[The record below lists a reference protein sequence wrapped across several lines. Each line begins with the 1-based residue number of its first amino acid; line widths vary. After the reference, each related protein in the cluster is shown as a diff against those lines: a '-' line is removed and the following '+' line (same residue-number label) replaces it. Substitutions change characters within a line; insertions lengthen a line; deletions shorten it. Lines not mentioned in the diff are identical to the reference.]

1 MDHEGAHED
10 HGILVARSNRHTR
23 AWEVVSNNSKMAW
36 KLLYSLVP
44 ELGRNVAISASLSL
58 DLSTIPPTLGSS
70 VATTALEQLFA
81 IEQSLK
87 SDDFKC
93 NEEASIFLKDIA
105 VAVKQLEE
113 MRKNT
118 IDLLE
123 IESMELSRLYFLLE
137 TVPGIINREM
147 EECIRD
153 ARKLNVSEM
162 KEIVRRIVN
171 IDNEIAFLKKSIQEL
186 NHMNESLHERQEEL
200 AKEHQH
206 FVQSL
211 NGTMEEKAMVNVFI
225 NETYHTISKRKEEV
239 VEQKQWIQDTHC
251 VMEKHES
258 QYLLRKEEIQ
268 TKITEIKTQCDS
280 KRKETYVRKK
290 ILDRLKTKMKEMNQ
304 TVTDT
309 SEVVSE
315 HNLETSRLQSAIN
328 TWKDQ
333 VENMKKACTVMDEKM
348 KFFAKH
354 KEQIDT
360 TTTNEKGEYIK
371 KIKEVLINLQQV
383 QVENTN
389 LRGNMF
395 TVSRQHKIFLSD
407 EEKAFMQYKKL
418 YEENQKQIAFI
429 AEKENFL
436 SQRKADIKNMEEGL
450 GALEDLHQATNDIY
464 REQIKILGDNLERE
478 SQRSVINQ
486 WKIACSRKRH
496 QRWLTGLKGEL
507 KDIAQQIEEA
517 ELKRIDLLEETT
529 QRQEEIEEFVAEIE
543 RLSITLKDEK
553 HKFVRK
559 QKRLLK
565 ELNMY
570 EDLIVQEELVYKQK
584 EEELIVRLP
593 QLHTAEEE
601 YGKTS
606 QKLKDAY
613 AILQYM
619 ESMLAFNQSCN
630 GPLYHNWPICL
641 LLEVDDAL
649 HETFALQHSAFIAM
663 IAQQQEAALL
673 KNNIYQF
680 TKDIARYFKNMEKVK
695 TELKATREEES
706 RKIKS
711 HYECL
716 RKLEIEIQTNDDKV
730 NLLTTENEKIKKHIA
745 YLWNEADNYKK
756 EREFLGQSS
765 NDLSW
770 QLLAQQARYTDLWAE
785 FQATVKD
792 SGRNGEEILQEL
804 TTLIKKLKER
814 DESIENMSRWLEGNI
829 KKLRSVMKEEL
840 PEDRRKQY
848 FHVFDKIVLLSYCS
862 W

>member
-23 AWEVVSNNSKMAW
+23 AWEVVNNSSKMAW

-44 ELGRNVAISASLSL
+44 ELGRNVAISASLSV
-58 DLSTIPPTLGSS
+58 DLSTVPPTLGSS

-93 NEEASIFLKDIA
+93 NEEARIFLKDIA

-137 TVPGIINREM
+137 TVPAIINREM
-147 EECIRD
+147 EECVRD
-153 ARKLNVSEM
+153 ARKLNVSET

-171 IDNEIAFLKKSIQEL
+171 MDNEIAFLKKSIQEL
-186 NHMNESLHERQEEL
+186 NRMNESLHERQEGL
-200 AKEHQH
+200 AKEHQY
-206 FVQSL
+206 FVQNL

-225 NETYHTISKRKEEV
+225 NETYHTISKKKEEV
-239 VEQKQWIQDTHC
+239 AEQKQWIQDTHC

-258 QYLLRKEEIQ
+258 QYLLKKEEIQ
-268 TKITEIKTQCDS
+268 TKISEIKTQCET
-280 KRKETYVRKK
+280 KRKETYIRKK
-290 ILDRLKTKMKEMNQ
+290 ILDRLKTKIREMNQ
-304 TVTDT
+304 TVTAT
-309 SEVVSE
+309 SEDVSE
-315 HNLETSRLQSAIN
+315 HNLETSRLQSAIK
-328 TWKDQ
+328 TWQEQ
-333 VENMKKACTVMDEKM
+333 VENMKKACTVMDGKM

-354 KEQIDT
+354 KEQIDI
-360 TTTNEKGEYIK
+360 TTTNEKSEYMK
-371 KIKEVLINLQQV
+371 KIKEVLTDMQKA
-383 QVENTN
+383 QVENKD

-395 TVSRQHKIFLSD
+395 IVSRQHKNFLSD

-436 SQRKADIKNMEEGL
+436 SQRKIDIKNMEEGL
-450 GALEDLHQATNDIY
+450 TALEDLHQATNDIY

-478 SQRSVINQ
+478 NQRSVINQ
-486 WKIACSRKRH
+486 WKIACARKRH

-543 RLSITLKDEK
+543 RLSVALKEEK

-570 EDLIVQEELVYKQK
+570 EVIFVLHLSTT
-584 EEELIVRLP
+584 IVRP
-593 QLHTAEEE
+593 MME
-601 YGKTS
+601 YSPESEANESSMDTLARIKVRTCTGTS
-606 QKLKDAY
+606 LCIISKLMD
-613 AILQYM
+613 M
-619 ESMLAFNQSCN
+619 ESMLAFSQS
-630 GPLYHNWPICL
+630 
-641 LLEVDDAL
+641 
-649 HETFALQHSAFIAM
+649 S
-663 IAQQQEAALL
+663 QQQEAALL

-695 TELKATREEES
+695 TDLKGTREEES

-730 NLLTTENEKIKKHIA
+730 NILTTENEKIRKHMA
-745 YLWNEADNYKK
+745 YLRNEADNYKK
-756 EREFLGQSS
+756 GREFLGQSS

-804 TTLIKKLKER
+804 ATLIKKLKER

-829 KKLRSVMKEEL
+829 KKLRLIMKEEL
-840 PEDRRKQY
+840 PEDRRT
-848 FHVFDKIVLLSYCS
+848 II
-862 W
+862 

>member
-1 MDHEGAHED
+1 
-10 HGILVARSNRHTR
+10 
-23 AWEVVSNNSKMAW
+23 MAW

-58 DLSTIPPTLGSS
+58 DLSTVPPTLGSS

-93 NEEASIFLKDIA
+93 DEEARIFLKDIA

-137 TVPGIINREM
+137 TVPAIINREM

-162 KEIVRRIVN
+162 KGIVRRIVN
-171 IDNEIAFLKKSIQEL
+171 TDNEIAFLKKSIQEL
-186 NHMNESLHERQEEL
+186 NDMNESLHERQEKL

-206 FVQSL
+206 FVQNL

-225 NETYHTISKRKEEV
+225 NETYNTISKRKEEV
-239 VEQKQWIQDTHC
+239 EEQKQWIQDTHY
-251 VMEKHES
+251 VIEKHES
-258 QYLLRKEEIQ
+258 EYLLRKEEIETQ
-268 TKITEIKTQCDS
+268 ISEIKTQCES
-280 KRKETYVRKK
+280 KRKETYIRKK
-290 ILDRLKTKMKEMNQ
+290 IFDRLKKKVREMNQ
-304 TVTDT
+304 TVTAT

-328 TWKDQ
+328 TWKEQ
-333 VENMKKACTVMDEKM
+333 VENMKKACTVMDGKM

-354 KEQIDT
+354 KEQMDT
-360 TTTNEKGEYIK
+360 TTTNEKGEYMK
-371 KIKEVLINLQQV
+371 KIKEVLANIQKA
-383 QVENTN
+383 QVENKD

-395 TVSRQHKIFLSD
+395 IVARQHKIFLSD

-418 YEENQKQIAFI
+418 YEENQKQLAFI

-436 SQRKADIKNMEEGL
+436 SQRKVDIKNMEEGL
-450 GALEDLHQATNDIY
+450 AALEDLHKATNDIY
-464 REQIKILGDNLERE
+464 RQQIKILGDNLERE
-478 SQRSVINQ
+478 NQRSVITQ
-486 WKIACSRKRH
+486 WKIACTRKRH
-496 QRWLTGLKGEL
+496 QRWLTGLKDEL

-543 RLSITLKDEK
+543 RLSIALKDEK

-559 QKRLLK
+559 QKKLLK

-570 EDLIVQEELVYKQK
+570 KDLIVQQEIVYKQK

-593 QLHTAEEE
+593 QLHIAEEE
-601 YGKTS
+601 YAKIS

-613 AILQYM
+613 AILQ
-619 ESMLAFNQSCN
+619 
-630 GPLYHNWPICL
+630 P
-641 LLEVDDAL
+641 
-649 HETFALQHSAFIAM
+649 
-663 IAQQQEAALL
+663 QQQEAALL
-673 KNNIYQF
+673 KNSIYQF

-695 TELKATREEES
+695 TELKAIREEES

-716 RKLEIEIQTNDDKV
+716 KKLEIEIQTNDDKV
-730 NLLTTENEKIKKHIA
+730 NLLTTENEKIKKHTA
-745 YLWNEADNYKK
+745 YLRNEADNYKK
-756 EREFLGQSS
+756 GREFLEQSS

-792 SGRNGEEILQEL
+792 SGRNGEEILQDL
-804 TTLIKKLKER
+804 ATLIKKLKER

-829 KKLRSVMKEEL
+829 KKLRSLMEEEL
-840 PEDRRKQY
+840 PEDRKKKKTRRIKSARSPPSKCSRKM
-848 FHVFDKIVLLSYCS
+848 H
-862 W
+862 